1 MYNFCGNTEFCHDE
15 EFHEGE
21 NLIHL
26 FSSRS
31 ISLLELLTL
40 SVHDRNYTAFIWKY
54 VRTTRKLRELHG

>member
-15 EFHEGE
+15 EFQKGE

-26 FSSRS
+26 FLSRY

-40 SVHDRNYTAFIWKY
+40 SLQDRNYTAFIWKY
-54 VRTTRKLRELHG
+54 ARTTRKLRELHR